1 MLEESDWRYLCNVP
15 PGGPLVIRLNSS
27 ETPPG
32 GTGGHG
38 MGRLWLLGATMILA
52 LGFVLGVNL
61 LMEARETRAAFED
74 FKESQVKVATA
85 AACVLLSNLE
95 ASATPLP
102 WVLRDLHPLEQPGI
116 TRIFVRPPDRRWIC
130 VEGMEVLAP
139 PLERAGMTQDR
150 WSLVS
155 PGEAAFLGLPERMA
169 ALALS
174 GAMDRNGRTWIV
186 AVAGTA
192 FREPDR
198 SRNSRWRLLASF
210 VSMGIFLFILGWW
223 ALRFQKQEMELARE
237 IELRELGRHKD
248 QELSQAG
255 RAATMLTLASGVAH
269 EIGTPLGVISGRAA
283 QLMARVKD
291 DERNLRLAQT
301 IREEVEH
308 INQTIRR
315 FLELAR
321 GGTPRAEEFGTGDLV
336 QSAATMVE
344 HRFQKAGV
352 ELALDLPGE
361 LPGMRGDFQLLQHVL
376 VNLLLNACDASSK
389 GDRVEVTARSEE
401 GRMLLEVA
409 DQGKGIPEHL
419 AERVME
425 PFFTTKPQGQGS
437 GLGLAMAREIVRMHR
452 GEITIERIL
461 PRGTRIRVS
470 LPAI

>member
-1 MLEESDWRYLCNVP
+1 M
-15 PGGPLVIRLNSS
+15 VIKRLDDAAAHAETGRSS
-27 ETPPG
+27 
-32 GTGGHG
+32 GHG
-38 MGRLWLLGATMILA
+38 MGRMWLLGATMILA
-52 LGFVLGVNL
+52 LGCVLGVNL
-61 LMEARETRAAFED
+61 FLEAREARAAFED
-74 FKESQVKVATA
+74 FKDSQVKVAEA

-116 TRIFVRPPDRRWIC
+116 TRLFVRPPDRPWVC
-130 VEGMEVLAP
+130 LEGMEMAAP
-139 PLERAGMTQDR
+139 PLERAGITQGR

-155 PGEAAFLGLPERMA
+155 PDEAAYLGLPERSA

-210 VSMGIFLFILGWW
+210 VSMGAFLFILGWW
-223 ALRFQKQEMELARE
+223 ALRFQKQELELARE

-283 QLMARVKD
+283 QLATRVRED
-291 DERNLRLAQT
+291 DRNLRLAQT
-301 IREEVEH
+301 IQEEVEH

-321 GGTPRAEEFGTGDLV
+321 GGTPRSEEFATRELV

-352 ELALDLPGE
+352 ELAVDAPPE
-361 LPGMRGDFQLLQHVL
+361 LPGMRGDFQLLEHVL
-376 VNLLLNACDASSK
+376 VNLLLNACDASQK
-389 GDRVEVTARSEE
+389 GDRVELTARAAE
-401 GRMLLEVA
+401 GKMILEVT

-425 PFFTTKPQGQGS
+425 PFFTTKAQGQGS
-437 GLGLAMAREIVRMHR
+437 GLGLAMAREIVVMHR
-452 GEITIERIL
+452 GEISIERIQ
-461 PRGTRIRVS
+461 PRGTRIRVG